1 MRYYKGNSKDCSK
14 KKKKFNPLISEK
26 IQTQFTHGG

>member
-14 KKKKFNPLISEK
+14 KKKKFNPLIGEK
-26 IQTQFTHGG
+26 TQTQIPPGG